1 MGQKLHSDAEHG
13 KRLRDFP
20 NARKNGNRACSAWM
34 ENFFSIP
41 FMKMSDLSL
50 PRLTHSVLNLISSSL
65 HGVTKS
71 QEEGRKKVG
80 SETLWQRKMKAR
92 WTESVLYFCMT
103 TCVAYFSKPHQS
115 EQICGKSR
123 AMVYL
128 ILPVSLPHTHSIRE
142 EETGESEKGRQS
154 RRLVL
159 FGKDG

>member
-1 MGQKLHSDAEHG
+1 MCVCVCVWKGSGFAIQICCTLKLGGNAFQWETAGSVKHQYGTVAMGQKLHSDAEHG

-34 ENFFSIP
+34 ENFFSTP

-50 PRLTHSVLNLISSSL
+50 PRLTRSVLNLISSSL

-92 WTESVLYFCMT
+92 RTESVLHFCMT
-103 TCVAYFSKPHQS
+103 TRV
-115 EQICGKSR
+115 E
-123 AMVYL
+123 L
-128 ILPVSLPHTHSIRE
+128 SL
-142 EETGESEKGRQS
+142 G
-154 RRLVL
+154 LL
-159 FGKDG
+159 L